1 MDDGSPLIILAPC
14 PEQGKGGLRLP
25 FQPLNLTTER
35 QLATTKALGFRF
47 MEQCDGDSLCN
58 PLKRDQEPNK

>member
-25 FQPLNLTTER
+25 FQVPTLKLNDRTT
-35 QLATTKALGFRF
+35 T
-47 MEQCDGDSLCN
+47 GDDKSVGLSIYGAV
-58 PLKRDQEPNK
+58 